1 MQNAVRAD
9 LFIQSLALSVARNQV
24 GAALPIGQVLKSEGL
39 TLTEYQDIEA
49 NPIYQAYLTRYVG
62 ELTESGF
69 SFESKC
75 RVLAEDLLPSFY
87 HMARDPDIPAPV
99 RAKVVENLVKWANL
113 EPKTDVKVGSGTGFS
128 INIVL
133 PGENGGG
140 STTITAEITPEPAG
154 TAENE
159 SEEDLQ
165 DSQALDAEYTDVTDV
180 EKPELALGT
189 PLETLETLETH
200 EITTK
205 TPKIEPKSEA
215 RSPETLETI
224 LNDVFGDSDRE
235 TSDQRA
241 DFEDFDDE

>member
-1 MQNAVRAD
+1 
-9 LFIQSLALSVARNQV
+9 V
-24 GAALPIGQVLKSEGL
+24 GAALPIGQVLKGEGL

-113 EPKTDVKVGSGTGFS
+113 EPKNDVKVGSGTGFS

-154 TAENE
+154 AAENE
-159 SEEDLQ
+159 PEGDSEDL
-165 DSQALDAEYTDVTDV
+165 QALDAEYTDVTDV
-180 EKPELALGT
+180 EKPELELQT
-189 PLETLETLETH
+189 P
-200 EITTK
+200 EITTI
-205 TPKIEPKSEA
+205 TPEIKSASKPKSAE
-215 RSPETLETI
+215 SLETI
-224 LNDVFGDSDRE
+224 LNDVFGEACHGEACHGEACHGDADGQSF
-235 TSDQRA
+235 A

>member
-189 PLETLETLETH
+189 PLETH
-200 EITTK
+200 EITTI

-215 RSPETLETI
+215 TSPETLETI